1 MTEQVL
7 IVEDEFIVANDLML
21 ILEKAGYRVCGI
33 AASVEEARA
42 IIREHKPDLVLLDIY
57 LKGKLTGIDLAH
69 ELREQHIPFVY
80 LSANSN
86 QRVLEAAKATDPYGF
101 LVKPFRAKDVLITLD
116 IARYRHKHSLEFSLR
131 QEALLQEKLTA
142 ISTQDLAREKKMLMA
157 IGALQPFIPF
167 DFLFINNIKSTEE
180 NKEIAGFLRIGFD
193 EYQAIGINELL
204 VITGLKI
211 QEWNTIQSQ
220 APSTITPACFNNSE
234 FQKACQADPVKRL
247 LASTFQVNALITQ
260 PVTVGAGEIYALSFF
275 SRLSDAW
282 HQGHLALLQRLQQSL
297 GAILSKMQVV
307 NLAPSSIT
315 THKHAGAGTD
325 NPRVISGFE
334 GIVGNSHQLLAVLDQ
349 VAQVAPLDTSV
360 LILGESGT
368 GKERIAHSLHH
379 MSARSSKPFI
389 KVNCAALPP
398 TLIESELFGHEKG
411 AFTGA
416 TDRRVGKF
424 EQANDGTIFLDEIGE
439 MPLELQ
445 VKLLRVLQE
454 KEIERIGGRSS
465 LKINVRIVAA
475 TNRHLERE
483 VAEGRFRLDLYYRLN
498 VFPVMLPP
506 LRERRE
512 DIKHLAHHF
521 ATLAC
526 SRNRKAFHGIAP
538 KMIAELETWNWPG
551 NIREL
556 ENVIEQSV
564 ILNEGAFPLELKR
577 PINTHVIGG
586 PTPLVS
592 THNIATAQS
601 LTDIRKM
608 QEDTEREYIMSI
620 LRKANGRIRGE
631 GGAAQLLNLKPTT
644 LESKM
649 LKLGIKK
656 EDL

>member
-42 IIREHKPDLVLLDIY
+42 IIRGQKPDLVLLDIY

-86 QRVLEAAKATDPYGF
+86 QRVLEAAKATEPYGF

-142 ISTQDLAREKKMLMA
+142 ISTEPWEREKKMLRA
-157 IGALQPFIPF
+157 VSTLQPFIPF
-167 DFLFINNIKSTEE
+167 DFLLINNIKSTEAH
-180 NKEIAGFLRIGFD
+180 KEIAAFLRVGFD

-211 QEWNTIQSQ
+211 HEWGAMQSQ
-220 APSTITPACFNNSE
+220 AASTITPACFNNSE
-234 FQKACQADPVKRL
+234 FQKACQADPVKKL
-247 LASTFQVNALITQ
+247 IASTFQANALLAQ
-260 PVTVGAGEIYALSFF
+260 PVTTGAGETYTLLFF
-275 SRLSDAW
+275 SRRPDTW
-282 HQGHLALLQRLQQSL
+282 HVGHLALLQRLQRSL
-297 GAILSKMQVV
+297 GAIISKMSVV
-307 NLAPSSIT
+307 DTANHSAAP
-315 THKHAGAGTD
+315 HKNAGTGAESA
-325 NPRVISGFE
+325 RSIAGFE
-334 GIVGNSHQLLAVLDQ
+334 EIVGNSHQLLAVLDQ
-349 VAQVAPLDTSV
+349 VAQVAPFDTSV

-379 MSARSSKPFI
+379 MSARRSKPFI

-465 LKINVRIVAA
+465 FKINVRIVAA

-526 SRNRKAFHGIAP
+526 GRNRKSFHGIAP
-538 KMIAELETWNWPG
+538 KMIAELEAWNWPG

-564 ILNEGAFPLELKR
+564 ILNDGASPLELKR
-577 PINTHVIGG
+577 PINTSVMVG
-586 PTPLVS
+586 PAQPAPLPIVP
-592 THNIATAQS
+592 IVQS
-601 LTDIRKM
+601 LTDVRKM

-620 LRKANGRIRGE
+620 LRKANGRIRGD

>member
-33 AASVEEARA
+33 AASVEEARE

-69 ELREQHIPFVY
+69 ELGEQHIPFVY

-86 QRVLEAAKATDPYGF
+86 QRVLEAAKATEPYGF

-142 ISTQDLAREKKMLMA
+142 IATQNLDREKKMLKA
-157 IGALQPFIPF
+157 ISTLQPFIPF
-167 DFLFINNIKSTEE
+167 DFLFINNIKSREE
-180 NKEIAGFLRIGFD
+180 SREIAAFLRIGYD

-204 VITGLKI
+204 VITGLKAN
-211 QEWNTIQSQ
+211 EWNTIQSQ
-220 APSTITPACFNNSE
+220 ATSSITPACFNNSE
-234 FQKACQADPVKRL
+234 FQKACQADPLKKL
-247 LASTFQVNALITQ
+247 IAASFQANALLTQ
-260 PVTVGAGEIYALSFF
+260 PVTAGVDEIYALSFY
-275 SRLSDAW
+275 SRRSDAW
-282 HQGHLALLQRLQQSL
+282 HTGHQALLQRLQQSL
-297 GAILSKMQVV
+297 GAILGKIEVANSAG
-307 NLAPSSIT
+307 LPTAPHKDGGPGANSS
-315 THKHAGAGTD
+315 
-325 NPRVISGFE
+325 RVSPGFE

-379 MSARSSKPFI
+379 MSTRRSKPFI

-424 EQANDGTIFLDEIGE
+424 EQANEGTIFLDEIGE

-465 LKINVRIVAA
+465 FKINVRIVAA

-564 ILNEGAFPLELKR
+564 ILNEGASPLELKR
-577 PINTHVIGG
+577 PINTSLVVG
-586 PTPLVS
+586 PAQHASPYNVT
-592 THNIATAQS
+592 TAQS

-608 QEDTEREYIMSI
+608 QDDTEREYIMNI

>member
-1 MTEQVL
+1 MTEPVL
-7 IVEDEFIVANDLML
+7 IVEDEFIVANDLQI

-33 AASVEEARA
+33 AASVEEARD

-69 ELREQHIPFVY
+69 ELRQQYIPFVY

-86 QRVLEAAKATDPYGF
+86 QRVLEAAKATEPYGF

-142 ISTQDLAREKKMLMA
+142 ISTQDLGREKKMLMA
-157 IGALQPFIPF
+157 VSTLQPFIPF
-167 DFLFINNIKSTEE
+167 DFLLVNKIKNTEE
-180 NKEIAGFLRIGFD
+180 QREIAAFLRVGFD

-211 QEWNTIQSQ
+211 HEWNTIQSQ
-220 APSTITPACFNNSE
+220 ALSTSNPAYFNNSE
-234 FQKACQADPVKRL
+234 FQKACQADPVKKL
-247 LASTFQVNALITQ
+247 IATTFQVNALIIQ
-260 PVTVGAGEIYALSFF
+260 PVTAGAGEMYTLSFF
-275 SRLSDAW
+275 SRRSDAW
-282 HQGHLALLQRLQQSL
+282 HTGHLALLQRLQQTL
-297 GAILSKMQVV
+297 GAIIGKMQVA
-307 NLAPSSIT
+307 NSATPSGAS
-315 THKHAGAGTD
+315 HKNAVPGIQPPKA
-325 NPRVISGFE
+325 ISGFE

-368 GKERIAHSLHH
+368 GKERIAHSLHN
-379 MSARSSKPFI
+379 MSARKSKPFI

-454 KEIERIGGRSS
+454 KEIERIGGRSPF
-465 LKINVRIVAA
+465 KINVRIVAA

-506 LRERRE
+506 LRERKE
-512 DIKHLAHHF
+512 DIHHLAYHF
-521 ATLAC
+521 AALAC

-538 KMIAELETWNWPG
+538 KMIAELQNWNWPG

-564 ILNEGAFPLELKR
+564 ILNEGTSPLELKR
-577 PINTHVIGG
+577 PINTSMIPGITQVT
-586 PTPLVS
+586 PTQNV
-592 THNIATAQS
+592 ATAQS

-608 QEDTEREYIMSI
+608 QDDTEREYIMSI
-620 LRKANGRIRGE
+620 LRKANGRVRGE